1 MSVSLNLSRK
11 LASRRRVLR
20 GMMGGA
26 AVSVGLPFL
35 DAFLNGNG
43 TALASTGQPLPP
55 VFGTWFWGCG
65 LNPGRWEPNTAGK
78 INQMGPEAVALQKY
92 RERINVFSGF
102 KVFTDGKPQFPHHT
116 GNMGTLTGHIPGG
129 GDRHPSIDT
138 LVADVI
144 GTRTRFR
151 SLEMTSTGDA
161 KHTQSYRGGRVVNP
175 AEPSPVAMYT
185 RIFGPE
191 FQDPKSADFKP
202 DTKIMLRESVLSGIA
217 DQRADFMKDL
227 GAADQAR
234 MDEYFTSL
242 RQLEHQLG
250 MQLEKPA
257 PLESCT
263 VAAAP
268 PTMPLGQ
275 DIEDVTTN
283 HKLFAKLIAHAL
295 SCNQTQV
302 FNMVYTDEQSTV
314 RRPGTTTTHHI
325 LTHEEAVDDKAG
337 YQPMATWFCTRIMEQ
352 LAEMIGTLDNVR
364 EGSGTLMDRVLIM
377 ASSETGYA
385 KIHSLEN
392 IPMFT
397 AGNGGGRIKTGQH
410 IQAKGDPTSRL
421 GLTLQQAM
429 GVPVAK
435 WGTESMGTSK
445 AITEILA

>member
-1 MSVSLNLSRK
+1 MSISNK
-11 LASRRRVLR
+11 LASRRRILR

-35 DAFLNGNG
+35 DAFLNSSG
-43 TALASTGQPLPP
+43 TALAATGQALPT

-65 LNPGRWEPNTAGK
+65 LNPGRWEPTSTGK
-78 INQMGPEAVALQKY
+78 ITKMGPESAALEKY
-92 RERINVFSGF
+92 KDRVNVYSGF
-102 KVFTDGKPQFPHHT
+102 KIFTDGKPQFPHHT
-116 GNMGTLTGHIPGG
+116 GNMGTLTGHIPGNG
-129 GDRHPSIDT
+129 ETHPSIDT

-161 KHTQSYRGGRVVNP
+161 KHTQSYRGGKVVNA
-175 AEPSPVAMYT
+175 AEPSPVAMYE
-185 RIFGPE
+185 RIFGAE
-191 FQDPKSADFKP
+191 FQDPNKTDFKP

-217 DQRADFMKDL
+217 DQRKDLIKDL

-242 RQLEHQLG
+242 RQMEHQLN
-250 MQLEKPA
+250 MQLQKPA
-257 PLESCT
+257 PAEACT
-263 VAAAP
+263 AAAKP
-268 PTMPLGQ
+268 GTTTLGQ

-283 HKLFAKLIAHAL
+283 HKIFAKLLAHAL

-325 LTHEEAVDDKAG
+325 LTHEEAVDDKLG

-352 LAEMIGTLDNVR
+352 LAEMIGTLDGVR

-377 ASSETGYA
+377 ATSETGYA

-392 IPMFT
+392 IPLFT
-397 AGNGGGRIKTGQH
+397 AGSGGGRIKTGLH

-429 GVPVAK
+429 GVAVSK

-445 AITEILA
+445 AITEILV

>member
-1 MSVSLNLSRK
+1 MSISQK
-11 LASRRRVLR
+11 LASRRNVLR
-20 GMMGGA
+20 GMVGGT
-26 AVSVGLPFL
+26 AVTVGLPFL
-35 DAFLNGNG
+35 DAFLNSHG
-43 TALASTGQPLPP
+43 TALAATGQPLPV

-65 LNPGRWEPNTAGK
+65 LNPGRWEPATTGK
-78 INQMGPEAVALQKY
+78 ITACGPEAVALNKY
-92 RERINVFSGF
+92 KDRVNVYSGF
-102 KVFTDGKPQFPHHT
+102 KIFTDGKPQRPHHT
-116 GNMGTLTGHIPGG
+116 GNMGTLTGHIPAGT
-129 GDRHPSIDT
+129 DKHPSVDT
-138 LVADVI
+138 IIADTI

-161 KHTQSYRGGRVVNP
+161 KHTQSYRGGSVVNP
-175 AEPSPVAMYT
+175 AEVSPVAMYE
-185 RIFGPE
+185 RVFGPE

-202 DTKIMLRESVLSGIA
+202 DTKVMLRESVLSGIA
-217 DQRADFMKDL
+217 EQRKDFVKDL

-242 RQLEHQLG
+242 RQLEHQLN
-250 MQLEKPA
+250 MQLQKPA
-257 PLESCT
+257 PAEACT
-263 VAAAP
+263 VAAKPGTTA
-268 PTMPLGQ
+268 LGQ
-275 DIEDVTTN
+275 DIEEVTTN
-283 HKLFAKLIAHAL
+283 HKLFAKLLAHAL

-325 LTHEEAVDDKAG
+325 LTHEEAIDEKLG

-352 LAEMIGTLDNVR
+352 FAEMIGTLDSVR

-397 AGNGGGRIKTGQH
+397 AGSGGGRIKTGLH

-421 GLTLQQAM
+421 GLTMQQAM
-429 GVPVAK
+429 GVAVAK